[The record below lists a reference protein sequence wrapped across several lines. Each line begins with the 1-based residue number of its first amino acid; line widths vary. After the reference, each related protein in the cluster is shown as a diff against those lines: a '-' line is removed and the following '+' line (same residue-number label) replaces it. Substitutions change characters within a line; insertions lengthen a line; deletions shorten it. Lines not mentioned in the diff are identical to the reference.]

1 MKLESGFIGIA
12 QNAPF
17 PDRAVAGIARASRF
31 ATHMLG
37 KG

>member
-12 QNAPF
+12 RNAPF
-17 PDRAVAGIARASRF
+17 PDRAVAGIARAFRF

>member
-1 MKLESGFIGIA
+1 MKLESGFFGIV
-12 QNAPF
+12 QNTPF
-17 PDRAVAGIARASRF
+17 PDQAVAGIARAFGF